1 MIIERATP
9 ELKIY
14 HQGPSQWSDTFEISD
29 ELGDMIV
36 ARANSLRSIVPLA
49 IQEHL
54 QCSFDSL
61 GIQRNDDVT
70 DETHYHDERG
80 DKDLFSNSLAAL
92 VRSWGRNSRENHTAM
107 ANFEA
112 VDDPIF
118 GPYPLLL
125 GLLRLVHNL
134 AMLVVAIVPSLTK
147 ELRVFYVNWDRSID
161 RGTNGF

>member
-1 MIIERATP
+1 
-9 ELKIY
+9 
-14 HQGPSQWSDTFEISD
+14 
-29 ELGDMIV
+29 
-36 ARANSLRSIVPLA
+36 
-49 IQEHL
+49 
-54 QCSFDSL
+54 
-61 GIQRNDDVT
+61 
-70 DETHYHDERG
+70 
-80 DKDLFSNSLAAL
+80 
-92 VRSWGRNSRENHTAM
+92 M